1 MRTLMNYR
9 HYFIFSIITILLIY
23 VNAGKIISGSKHDKK
38 PLKCN
43 VECDIF
49 RVNPK
54 IYQIEM
60 FWRDDTNHIFGSI
73 GALKDYLAERNKELL
88 FATNGGMYHKERDPV
103 GLYIEKGM
111 EFKKLDTTS
120 DKGNF
125 YKKPNGVFYVG
136 AKTCGIIETM
146 KFNTVK
152 DSIIYATQSG
162 PMLVID
168 NVFHPSIDS
177 LSRNKYI
184 RSGVGI
190 NSKGE
195 VVFAISIKDA
205 TFYCFAKYFRDEL
218 DCKNVLY
225 LDGDISKMYI
235 EGTPRQDLEGN
246 LGPLIAIMRKK

>member
-1 MRTLMNYR
+1 
-9 HYFIFSIITILLIY
+9 
-23 VNAGKIISGSKHDKK
+23 VNSGKIISVQKNETK
-38 PLKCN
+38 PPHCN
-43 VECDIF
+43 FSCDIF

-54 IYQIEM
+54 IHQIEM
-60 FWRDDTNHIFGSI
+60 YWRDDTNHIFGSI
-73 GALKDYLAERNKELL
+73 GALKNYLEENDKELL

-103 GLYIEKGM
+103 GLYIEKGI

-136 AKTCGIIETM
+136 FKTFGIIETM
-146 KFNTVK
+146 KYNTIK

-162 PMLVID
+162 PLLVFD
-168 NVFHPSIDS
+168 NQLHPSLDP
-177 LSRNKYI
+177 LSKHKYI

-190 NSKGE
+190 NSKNE
-195 VVFAISIKDA
+195 VVFAISDIDV
-205 TFYCFAKYFRDEL
+205 TFYCFATYFRSEL

-235 EGTPRQDLEGN
+235 EGTPRQNLDGN
-246 LGPLIAIMRKK
+246 LGPIIAIMRKK

>member
-1 MRTLMNYR
+1 M
-9 HYFIFSIITILLIY
+9 
-23 VNAGKIISGSKHDKK
+23 NAGKFLSETYHEKK
-38 PLKCN
+38 PIKCKF
-43 VECDIF
+43 ECDIF

-54 IYQIEM
+54 LHQIEM
-60 FWRDDTNHIFGSI
+60 YWRDDTNHIFASI
-73 GALKDYLAERNKELL
+73 GALKKYLEENNRELL
-88 FATNGGMYHKERDPV
+88 FATNGGMYHREHDPV
-103 GLYIEKGM
+103 GLYIEKGI

-120 DKGNF
+120 DRGNF

-136 AKTCGIIETM
+136 LKTCGVIETN

-162 PMLVID
+162 PMLVIE
-168 NVFHPSIDS
+168 NQLHPSMDS
-177 LSRNKYI
+177 LSRNRYI

-195 VVFAISIKDA
+195 VVFAISDIDV
-205 TFYCFAKYFRDEL
+205 TFYCFAKYFRDVL
-218 DCKNVLY
+218 DCKNALY

-235 EGTPRQDLEGN
+235 EGTNRQDLEGN